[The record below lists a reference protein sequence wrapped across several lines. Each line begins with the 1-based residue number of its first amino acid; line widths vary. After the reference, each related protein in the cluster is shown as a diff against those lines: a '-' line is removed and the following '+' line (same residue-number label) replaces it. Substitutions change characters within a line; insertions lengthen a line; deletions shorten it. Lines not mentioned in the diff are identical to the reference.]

1 MTVNG
6 MKPRNTPDTRK
17 GNGRPSLPAS
27 AYSAYSAVKLGHGS
41 SITAKHYKPRGP
53 RQAQRL
59 NRGIRQIRAREMD
72 RLSLPAFAYSA
83 HSAVALA
90 APVAAWPAE
99 PQRELPQGPAT
110 SGRKIEGEKMKAR
123 PDRHP
128 SCLGG

>member
-1 MTVNG
+1 MAA
-6 MKPRNTPDTRK
+6 REHRDRK
-17 GNGRPSLPAS
+17 ELILPLCSLCNA
-27 AYSAYSAVKLGHGS
+27 
-41 SITAKHYKPRGP
+41 I
-53 RQAQRL
+53 AQFARWRRRIGVGAQPPQGL